1 MIRTYFFTWLQKT
14 TAILFFIF
22 SFSMFSQQIVEF
34 SGELEGFYYTAT
46 IHYKIDCYMSEPYV
60 PSELK
65 VTLKGFTH
73 KGKYYN
79 EGDIKEYPFPMTAKG
94 FLKIKA
100 AVRIGVYGS
109 VDLLYSNL
117 AINYDN
123 TDAIPHMKDD
133 FRVSKE
139 GKAYLKEQEI
149 ILCTDWIEKAI
160 ELRDIEVIGGH
171 FESKSLGL
179 ASEIRSV
186 IDKMIKTQDFES
198 AIETGM
204 LNVSWAALEDAKKAY
219 KTALNTNPYTE
230 HSIQQL
236 ANLKQAI
243 LNLEKEET
251 SKKEEKKEETNVDTL
266 EEDTSKTEKNEM
278 WTSLDE
284 PEKPTATK
292 KETTSNKWATLDNNP
307 SANSNISNNVS
318 GDPTPNKE
326 DALYQITS
334 KDGLQGV
341 IHPQTKK
348 TLIPFRDWT
357 ILEYKPDENTA
368 KVSKSMSPKRIIET
382 VDCDLI
388 YKIYVAIQEE
398 GDVDVQGNW
407 ILNPVEVA
415 FIMFNQ
421 YTFTNIND
429 TTHTQK
435 CRDRAISRTKEVI
448 IDYESRGY
456 KVIKGSRGL

>member
-1 MIRTYFFTWLQKT
+1 MKRKYFFTWLQKT
-14 TAILFFIF
+14 TAILLFIF

-46 IHYKIDCYMSEPYV
+46 INYNIDCYMSEPYV

-79 EGDIKEYPFPMTAKG
+79 EGDIKGYPFPMTAKG

-117 AINYDN
+117 DINYDN

-133 FRVSKE
+133 FRLSKE
-139 GKAYLKEQEI
+139 GKAYLKDQEI
-149 ILCTDWIEKAI
+149 ILCSDWIEKAI
-160 ELRDIEVIGGH
+160 ELRDVEVLGGH

-186 IDKMIKTQDFES
+186 IDKMLKTQDFES

-204 LNVSWAALEDAKKAY
+204 LNVSWGALEDAKKAY
-219 KTALNTNPYTE
+219 KTALSTNPYTE

-243 LNLEKEET
+243 LNLEKEEA
-251 SKKEEKKEETNVDTL
+251 SKKEEKKEEPNLDTL
-266 EEDTSKTEKNEM
+266 DEDTSKTEKKEM
-278 WTSLDE
+278 WTSLDDT
-284 PEKPTATK
+284 EKPSATK
-292 KETTSNKWATLDNNP
+292 KETTSNKWAALDNNP
-307 SANSNISNNVS
+307 SANSKISNTIS
-318 GDPTPNKE
+318 GDPTPKKE
-326 DALYQITS
+326 DELYKITS

-348 TLIPFRDWT
+348 ILIPFRDWT
-357 ILEYKPDENTA
+357 ILEYNPNENTA
-368 KVSKSMSPKRIIET
+368 KVSKSMSPKRILET
-382 VDCDLI
+382 VDCELS
-388 YKIYVAIQEE
+388 YKIYVTIQEE
-398 GDVDVQGNW
+398 GDVDVHGNW
-407 ILNPVEVA
+407 ILNPDEVA
-415 FIMFNQ
+415 IIMFHQHTYN
-421 YTFTNIND
+421 NNNKA
-429 TTHTQK
+429 TQK
-435 CRDRAISRTKEVI
+435 KCLDNAISRTKEVL